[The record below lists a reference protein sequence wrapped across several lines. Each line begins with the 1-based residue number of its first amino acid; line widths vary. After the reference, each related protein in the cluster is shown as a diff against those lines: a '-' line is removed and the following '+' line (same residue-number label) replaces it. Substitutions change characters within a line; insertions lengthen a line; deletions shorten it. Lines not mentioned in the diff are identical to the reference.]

1 MSSAAWECTPKEAYS
16 RTPRYEERLPVDFLD
31 RHRSLPAIFAPAAT
45 ARLWQETS
53 EEAARWHAA
62 FVCGGWKQQ
71 RAILDAVGWKR
82 LCTANNAENREEK
95 EDQQVSERVR
105 EYAAASARAVR
116 SSTVADECDSILFPL
131 SSRSE

>member
-82 LCTANNAENREEK
+82 LCTANNAENRGEEK

-116 SSTVADECDSILFPL
+116 SLTILFPL